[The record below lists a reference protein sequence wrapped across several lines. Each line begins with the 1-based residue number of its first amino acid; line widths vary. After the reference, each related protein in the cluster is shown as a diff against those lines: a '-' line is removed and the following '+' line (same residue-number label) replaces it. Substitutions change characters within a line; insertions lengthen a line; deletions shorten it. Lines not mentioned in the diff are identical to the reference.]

1 VVTEDGNCYVGTQ
14 HSHAGIAAAYNLQPG
29 TYREAEWTSDRPS
42 DLVIRT
48 EDGDDVGHWVALV
61 RSLYPTRKAL
71 IAGLQEGRSQNAD
84 GTQEWWR
91 NGQLHNPDGPAI
103 VRADGYRAW
112 WLNGQLHNPDG
123 PAVVRADGRQEWWL
137 NGQLLTGHTP
147 ASAGK

>member
-1 VVTEDGNCYVGTQ
+1 MCEYVSFLVAADGQCYVGTQ
-14 HSHAGIAAAYNLQPG
+14 RSHSGVAAAYNLQPG

-42 DLVIRT
+42 GLVIRT

-61 RSLYPTRKAL
+61 RSLYPTRVAL

-84 GTQEWWR
+84 GRQE
-91 NGQLHNPDGPAI
+91 
-103 VRADGYRAW
+103 W
-112 WLNGQLHNPDG
+112 WLNGERHNPDG
-123 PAVVRADGRQEWWL
+123 PAVVRADGYQAWWL

>member
-1 VVTEDGNCYVGTQ
+1 MCEYVSFIVAEDGQCYVGTQ
-14 HSHAGIAAAYNLQPG
+14 HSHAGVAAAYQLQPG

-84 GTQEWWR
+84 GYQEWWL
-91 NGQLHNPDGPAI
+91 NGQRHRADGPAI
-103 VRADGYRAW
+103 VRADGT
-112 WLNGQLHNPDG
+112 
-123 PAVVRADGRQEWWL
+123 QEWWL

-147 ASAGK
+147 ASAGQ